1 MGIYARIDIIYMYHI
16 RHIIH
21 IVSGEG
27 LQVNYYVD
35 IHANI
40 LPGLSGIGSRPLTEE
55 EAAART
61 AAQRE
66 GNIKLAVAAPVYQ
79 PEVCTPAEFI
89 VRRDAAIAQLSA
101 QAQPM
106 RIVPGAVL
114 PYAYAQA
121 HPKEIVGFAI
131 GGCSYFL
138 LDLPAEPPTEEF
150 CEALKK
156 LRIISGF
163 CPIAV
168 DIDRYFDLW
177 SPENWIAL
185 RQSEILMQISV
196 NGLLQTESR
205 KLSLYLLANSY
216 AHFIAT
222 GSRSIEEPLR
232 FTEAM
237 RMVQRSLPAQ
247 IYRRVKNNAGMLL
260 SNAEPSSFQ

>member
-1 MGIYARIDIIYMYHI
+1 M
-16 RHIIH
+16 
-21 IVSGEG
+21 
-27 LQVNYYVD
+27 NYYVD

-40 LPGLSGIGSRPLTEE
+40 LPGIAGIGNRSLTET
-55 EAAART
+55 EARERIS
-61 AAQRE
+61 AQKE
-66 GNIKLAVAAPVYQ
+66 GNIKLTVAAPYYQ
-79 PEVCTPAEFI
+79 PESCSAEEFL
-89 VRRDAAIAQLSA
+89 RQRDAAIAA
-101 QAQPM
+101 VAETAQPM
-106 RIVPGAVL
+106 RIVAGAVV
-114 PYAYAQA
+114 PYAFCQE
-121 HPKEIVGFAI
+121 HPRELVAFAI
-131 GGCSYFL
+131 ESCNYFL
-138 LDLPAEPPTEEF
+138 IDLPTEPPTEEF
-150 CEALKK
+150 CESLKK
-156 LRIISGF
+156 LRIVSGL

-168 DIDRYFDLW
+168 DIDRYFEIW

-222 GSRSIEEPLR
+222 GSRSIEEPLH

-237 RMVQRSLPAQ
+237 RTVQRSLPAQ